1 MAKKLEMMTR
11 EIRAD
16 LTATENERQ
25 FKLSFS
31 SEQHYERW
39 FGTEILDH
47 SEGCCDLTRLREIG
61 CVLFNHDRD
70 KVIARIVSCEIK
82 DNRGEAVI
90 EFDDDDFSE
99 TIRKKVEKG
108 TLKGVSVGYRIFQKE
123 EVKANMKSSDGR
135 FAGPCVI
142 AKKWEPYEISIVTI
156 PADETVGVG
165 RDMDDNVSMLPI
177 YERQLEINKNKLG
190 GKK

>member
-1 MAKKLEMMTR
+1 MAKKLETMTR

-25 FKLSFS
+25 FELSFS
-31 SEQHYERW
+31 SEQPYERW

-70 KVIARIVSCEIK
+70 KAIARIVRCEIK

-123 EVKANMKSSDGR
+123 EVKANMKSADGR

-177 YERQLEINKNKLG
+177 YERQLEINKNKIG